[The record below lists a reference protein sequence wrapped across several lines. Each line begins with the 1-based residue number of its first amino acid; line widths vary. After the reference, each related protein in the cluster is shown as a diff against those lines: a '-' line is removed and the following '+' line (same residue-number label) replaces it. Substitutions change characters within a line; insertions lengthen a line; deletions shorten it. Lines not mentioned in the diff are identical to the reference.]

1 MSFVA
6 RLGRD
11 SDPLPSGM
19 MQIVHKE
26 LRGVR
31 TSRAPLESR
40 QSRGTSIVTGTE
52 IALTSHPTE
61 NIMITSLLVAR
72 VFCAIFV
79 LVGLLG
85 FVPNPI
91 VSPNGLF
98 AVNAMHNLVHLLTG
112 AAFLAGAQ
120 FGYARQTTI
129 SIGVYYV
136 AVTLIGFLTKSDM
149 MLGLIHINV
158 ADRWLHAG
166 LAVAILSAGVLF
178 TSSPRA
184 AAH

>member
-1 MSFVA
+1 MSYGVY
-6 RLGRD
+6 LGREFG
-11 SDPLPSGM
+11 PLPIGM

-31 TSRAPLESR
+31 TSPASLASR
-40 QSRGTSIVTGTE
+40 QSRATSITTG
-52 IALTSHPTE
+52 AQSARNSHPTQ
-61 NIMITSLLVAR
+61 NVMITPLLVAR

-85 FVPNPI
+85 FIPNPI
-91 VSPNGLF
+91 VAPDGLF

-112 AAFLAGAQ
+112 AAFRAGAQ
-120 FGYARQTTI
+120 FGYPRQTTI
-129 SIGVYYV
+129 GIGVYYV

-166 LAVAILSAGVLF
+166 LAIAILSAGVLF

>member
-6 RLGRD
+6 RLSRD
-11 SDPLPSGM
+11 FGPLPIEM

-31 TSRAPLESR
+31 TSRASLASR
-40 QSRGTSIVTGTE
+40 PSRATSITTGIE
-52 IALTSHPTE
+52 SARNSHSTE
-61 NIMITSLLVAR
+61 NIMITPLLVAR
-72 VFCAIFV
+72 VFGAIFV

-91 VSPNGLF
+91 VSPDGLF
-98 AVNAMHNLVHLLTG
+98 AVNTMHNLVHLLTG

-120 FGYARQTTI
+120 FGYARKTTI
-129 SIGVYYV
+129 GIGIYYV

-166 LAVAILSAGVLF
+166 LAVAILSAGLLF